1 MARNTATDAQE
12 VHARLAEEYP
22 DARCELDFENPL
34 QLTVATLLSAQTTD
48 ERVNQVTP
56 ELFRRYPTAA
66 DYAQAR
72 RGDVEE
78 IIRPLGFQRSKA
90 GHLIGMGETL
100 VARFGG
106 EVPRAVEDLTQLPGV
121 GRKTALVVRGN
132 AFDLPG
138 ITVDT
143 HVTRLSHRLGL
154 SDASTPLAIE
164 RDLNAQIPEAERT
177 LFSHRVILHGRRVC
191 NARSPRCG
199 ECVLADICPSSTN
212 PRKDADE

>member
-12 VHARLAEEYP
+12 VNARLAEEYP

-106 EVPRAVEDLTQLPGV
+106 EVPRAVEDLTRLPGV

-143 HVTRLSHRLGL
+143 HVTRLSHRLGF

-191 NARSPRCG
+191 TARSPRCD

>member
-1 MARNTATDAQE
+1 MARNTAADAQE
-12 VHARLAEEYP
+12 VNARLAEEYP

-72 RGDVEE
+72 CGDVEE

-100 VARFGG
+100 VAQFGG
-106 EVPRAVEDLTQLPGV
+106 EVPCAVEDLTQLPGV

-154 SDASTPLAIE
+154 SEAATPLAIE

-191 NARSPRCG
+191 TARSPRCG
-199 ECVLADICPSSTN
+199 ECVLADICPSSTS
-212 PRKDADE
+212 PRTDADE

>member
-12 VHARLAEEYP
+12 VNARLAEEYP

-100 VARFGG
+100 VAQFGG
-106 EVPRAVEDLTQLPGV
+106 EVPCAVEDLTQLPGV

-154 SDASTPLAIE
+154 SDAATPLAIE

-191 NARSPRCG
+191 TARSPRCD

>member
-1 MARNTATDAQE
+1 MARNTAADAQE
-12 VHARLAEEYP
+12 VNARLAEEYP

-34 QLTVATLLSAQTTD
+34 QLTVATLLLAQTTD

-100 VARFGG
+100 VAQFGG
-106 EVPRAVEDLTQLPGV
+106 EVPCAVEDLTQLPGV

-191 NARSPRCG
+191 TARSPRCG

-212 PRKDADE
+212 PRTDADE

>member
-100 VARFGG
+100 VAQFGG
-106 EVPRAVEDLTQLPGV
+106 EVPCAVEDLTQLPGV

-191 NARSPRCG
+191 IARSPRCG

>member
-1 MARNTATDAQE
+1 MARNTAADAQE
-12 VHARLAEEYP
+12 VNARLAEEYP

-154 SDASTPLAIE
+154 SEAATPLAIE

-191 NARSPRCG
+191 TARSPRCG
-199 ECVLADICPSSTN
+199 ECVLADICPSSTS
-212 PRKDADE
+212 PRTDADE

>member
-1 MARNTATDAQE
+1 MARNTAADAQE
-12 VHARLAEEYP
+12 VNARLAEEYP

-48 ERVNQVTP
+48 ARVNQVTP

-100 VARFGG
+100 VAQFGG
-106 EVPRAVEDLTQLPGV
+106 EVPCAVEDLTQLPGV

-154 SDASTPLAIE
+154 SEAATPLAIE

-191 NARSPRCG
+191 TARSPRCG
-199 ECVLADICPSSTN
+199 ECVLADICPSSTS
-212 PRKDADE
+212 PRTDADE

>member
-100 VARFGG
+100 VAQFGG

-154 SDASTPLAIE
+154 SDAATPLAIE

-191 NARSPRCG
+191 IARSPRCG

>member
-1 MARNTATDAQE
+1 MARNTAADAQE
-12 VHARLAEEYP
+12 VNARLAEEYP

-100 VARFGG
+100 VAQFGG
-106 EVPRAVEDLTQLPGV
+106 EVPCAVEDLTQLPGV

-191 NARSPRCG
+191 TARSPRCG
-199 ECVLADICPSSTN
+199 ECVLADICPSSTS
-212 PRKDADE
+212 PRTDADE

>member
-1 MARNTATDAQE
+1 MARNTAADAQE
-12 VHARLAEEYP
+12 VNARLAEEYP
-22 DARCELDFENPL
+22 DAHCELDFENPL

-56 ELFRRYPTAA
+56 ELFRHYPTAA

-100 VARFGG
+100 VAQFGG
-106 EVPRAVEDLTQLPGV
+106 EVPCAVEDLTQLPGV

-154 SDASTPLAIE
+154 SDAATPLAIE

-191 NARSPRCG
+191 TARSPRCG

-212 PRKDADE
+212 PRTDADE

>member
-1 MARNTATDAQE
+1 MARNTAADAQE
-12 VHARLAEEYP
+12 VNARLAEEYP

-100 VARFGG
+100 VAQFGG
-106 EVPRAVEDLTQLPGV
+106 EVPCAVEDLTQLPGV

-154 SDASTPLAIE
+154 SEAATPLAIE

-191 NARSPRCG
+191 TARSPRCG
-199 ECVLADICPSSTN
+199 ECVLADICPSSTS
-212 PRKDADE
+212 PRTDADE

>member
-1 MARNTATDAQE
+1 MARNTAADAQE
-12 VHARLAEEYP
+12 VNARLAEEYP

-100 VARFGG
+100 VAQFGG
-106 EVPRAVEDLTQLPGV
+106 EVPCAVEDLTQLPGV

-154 SDASTPLAIE
+154 SDAATPLAIE

-191 NARSPRCG
+191 TARSPRCG
-199 ECVLADICPSSTN
+199 ECVLADICPSSTS
-212 PRKDADE
+212 PRTDADE

>member
-1 MARNTATDAQE
+1 MARNTAADAQE
-12 VHARLAEEYP
+12 VNARLAEEYP

-100 VARFGG
+100 VAQFGG
-106 EVPRAVEDLTQLPGV
+106 EVPCAVEDLTQLPGV

-154 SDASTPLAIE
+154 SDAATPLAIE

-191 NARSPRCG
+191 TARSPRCG
-199 ECVLADICPSSTN
+199 ECVLADICPSSTSA
-212 PRKDADE
+212 RTDADE

>member
-1 MARNTATDAQE
+1 MARNTAADAQE
-12 VHARLAEEYP
+12 VNARLAEEYP

-100 VARFGG
+100 VAQFGG
-106 EVPRAVEDLTQLPGV
+106 EVPCAVEDLTQLPGV

-132 AFDLPG
+132 VFDLPG

-191 NARSPRCG
+191 TARSPRCG

-212 PRKDADE
+212 PRTDADE

>member
-1 MARNTATDAQE
+1 MARNTAADAQE
-12 VHARLAEEYP
+12 VNARLAEEYP

-100 VARFGG
+100 VAQFGG
-106 EVPRAVEDLTQLPGV
+106 EVPCAVEDLTQLPGV

-191 NARSPRCG
+191 TARSPRCG

-212 PRKDADE
+212 PRTDADE

>member
-1 MARNTATDAQE
+1 MARNTAADAQE
-12 VHARLAEEYP
+12 VNARLAEEYP

-56 ELFRRYPTAA
+56 ELFRHYPTAA

-100 VARFGG
+100 VAQFGG
-106 EVPRAVEDLTQLPGV
+106 EVPCAVEDLTQLPGV

-191 NARSPRCG
+191 TARSPRCG

-212 PRKDADE
+212 PRTDADE

>member
-1 MARNTATDAQE
+1 MARNTAADAQE
-12 VHARLAEEYP
+12 VNARLAEEYP

-100 VARFGG
+100 VAQFGG
-106 EVPRAVEDLTQLPGV
+106 EVPCAVEDLTQLPGV

-191 NARSPRCG
+191 TARSPRCG